1 MGIKIA
7 VYAGSPQPLAQSFQ
21 QQSFDVII
29 GVDGGAKLLI
39 DSGYQLDFAIGD
51 FDSVT
56 VQQAKQVIV
65 LPAEKDET
73 DLEYALH
80 YVVEHYKLENIDE
93 IIIFG
98 ALNGNRLDH
107 TLCNVWLIH
116 DEHLINVLSK
126 IKVVDDNNTM
136 QFLLSGKHC
145 LIKEADK
152 RYLSFIN
159 VEPIHH
165 LSLKN
170 VKYPLENVSITRP
183 VAYISN
189 EFLDDEMMVSF
200 EAGKMI
206 VLQTKD

>member
-7 VYAGSPQPLAQSFQ
+7 VYAGSPQPLAQTFQ
-21 QQSFDVII
+21 QKKFDFLI

-39 DSGYQLDFAIGD
+39 DNGYHLDFAIGD

-80 YVVEHYKLENIDE
+80 YVIEHYSTEDISE
-93 IIIFG
+93 VVVFG

-107 TLCNVWLIH
+107 TLCNVWLCH
-116 DEHLINVLSK
+116 DERLNGVLHK
-126 IKVVDDNNTM
+126 LKLVDDNNTM
-136 QFLLSGKHC
+136 QFLLSGEH
-145 LIKEADK
+145 IITKEADK
-152 RYLSFIN
+152 RYLSFIS
-159 VEPIHH
+159 VEPIQH
-165 LSLKN
+165 LTLKK

-183 VAYISN
+183 IAYISN
-189 EFLDDEMMVSF
+189 EFLAEEMTVSF
-200 EAGKMI
+200 ASGKMI